1 MNSSFSYAFSLFALS
16 GLVVYQAAA
25 DVLPAPVVG
34 MPQYYYQMDEDFE
47 LTVDFPVPMVKAES
61 VGKPAQPGVV
71 KVSHADDME
80 LVWVS
85 ESRLRVKPKKQL
97 PALEVFQVE
106 VLPGAKG
113 LKGEAIPSVVKKTGT
128 TRSFY
133 GY

>member
-34 MPQYYYQMDEDFE
+34 MPQHYSQMDEDFE